1 MGLDIRINDGEL
13 RTAVSSLLR
22 IDAALSEM
30 PRLTDDTANAV
41 GDATLARAVK
51 EFTDSW
57 RVKREDIITMVR
69 AHRTALEA
77 ILKWSDAVDSIGGR
91 SPGGVLGEAVS
102 RSVEETRRRIE
113 QNLGGSG
120 QEDLD
125 GIEQIPVTPL
135 ERPSKVPPMVPPLH
149 DLGSFHT
156 LPMPVT
162 RPTGSSA
169 SGQGL
174 ALVAPDV
181 DATLQAVGTAPTAR
195 PAQVGTGAP
204 VASLEDVDDAAPAT
218 VNAIGQTTA
227 AASLDGT
234 TTTGAVPV
242 STISGAAPP
251 AALDGTTTAEPAT
264 VSTIDGGGATA
275 RLETASGAEGAP
287 VTAVSGA
294 AATASLDET
303 PTAEPATVGTID
315 GTAPPAAL
323 DGTTTAEPA
332 TVGTIDGT
340 APPAALDGTTTA
352 EPATVGSV
360 AEAPAPGGE
369 TLEQTPPSDDGAQPA
384 WLRRI
389 VPEAASVDLDPMAS
403 DADVVRVAAL
413 QRGGSIASLA
423 RIAAD
428 SAPAVAQIDVE
439 AAVPQPRLNTFEEQT
454 RALRESLGLPIK
466 EER

>member
-102 RSVEETRRRIE
+102 RSVEEARRRIE

-169 SGQGL
+169 SGQGP

-218 VNAIGQTTA
+218 VNTIGQTTA

-234 TTTGAVPV
+234 STAGAVPV
-242 STISGAAPP
+242 STISGTAPP

-275 RLETASGAEGAP
+275 HLETASGAEGAP

-303 PTAEPATVGTID
+303 PTAEPATVSTID

-323 DGTTTAEPA
+323 DGTTPVES
-332 TVGTIDGT
+332 
-340 APPAALDGTTTA
+340 
-352 EPATVGSV
+352 ATVGSV

-369 TLEQTPPSDDGAQPA
+369 TLEQTSPSDDGAQPA

-389 VPEAASVDLDPMAS
+389 VPEAASIDLDPMAS

>member
-135 ERPSKVPPMVPPLH
+135 ERPSRVPPMVPPLH

-156 LPMPVT
+156 LPAPVT
-162 RPTGSSA
+162 RPTASSA
-169 SGQGL
+169 SGQGP

-181 DATLQAVGTAPTAR
+181 NATLQAVGTAPMAR

-204 VASLEDVDDAAPAT
+204 VASLEDVDAAAPAT
-218 VNAIGQTTA
+218 VNTIGQTTA

-242 STISGAAPP
+242 STIS
-251 AALDGTTTAEPAT
+251 
-264 VSTIDGGGATA
+264 
-275 RLETASGAEGAP
+275 
-287 VTAVSGA
+287 
-294 AATASLDET
+294 
-303 PTAEPATVGTID
+303 
-315 GTAPPAAL
+315 
-323 DGTTTAEPA
+323 
-332 TVGTIDGT
+332 GT

-389 VPEAASVDLDPMAS
+389 VPEATSIDLDPMAS

>member
-332 TVGTIDGT
+332 TVG
-340 APPAALDGTTTA
+340 
-352 EPATVGSV
+352 SV

>member
-135 ERPSKVPPMVPPLH
+135 ERPSRVPPMVPPLH

-156 LPMPVT
+156 LPAPVT
-162 RPTGSSA
+162 RPTASSA
-169 SGQGL
+169 SGQGP

-181 DATLQAVGTAPTAR
+181 DAALQAVGTAPMAR

-264 VSTIDGGGATA
+264 V
-275 RLETASGAEGAP
+275 
-287 VTAVSGA
+287 
-294 AATASLDET
+294 
-303 PTAEPATVGTID
+303 
-315 GTAPPAAL
+315 
-323 DGTTTAEPA
+323 
-332 TVGTIDGT
+332 
-340 APPAALDGTTTA
+340 
-352 EPATVGSV
+352 GSV

-389 VPEAASVDLDPMAS
+389 VPEATSVDLDPMAS

>member
-135 ERPSKVPPMVPPLH
+135 ERPSRVPPMVPPLH

-156 LPMPVT
+156 LPAPVT
-162 RPTGSSA
+162 RPTASSA
-169 SGQGL
+169 SGQGP

-204 VASLEDVDDAAPAT
+204 VASLEDVDDAAPVPVNTIDGGGAT
-218 VNAIGQTTA
+218 AALDGTQTAAPVPVNTIDGTAVSGTTA
-227 AASLDGT
+227 TASLDGT
-234 TTTGAVPV
+234 P
-242 STISGAAPP
+242 
-251 AALDGTTTAEPAT
+251 TAEPVP

-303 PTAEPATVGTID
+303 P
-315 GTAPPAAL
+315 
-323 DGTTTAEPA
+323 TAEPA

>member
-102 RSVEETRRRIE
+102 RSVEEARRRIE

-169 SGQGL
+169 SGQGP

-218 VNAIGQTTA
+218 VNTIGQTTA

-234 TTTGAVPV
+234 STAGAVPV
-242 STISGAAPP
+242 STISGTAPP

-275 RLETASGAEGAP
+275 HLETASGAEGAP

-323 DGTTTAEPA
+323 DGTTT
-332 TVGTIDGT
+332 V
-340 APPAALDGTTTA
+340 

-369 TLEQTPPSDDGAQPA
+369 TLEQTSPSDDGAQPA

-389 VPEAASVDLDPMAS
+389 VPEAASIDLDPMAS

>member
-102 RSVEETRRRIE
+102 RSVEEARRRIE

-135 ERPSKVPPMVPPLH
+135 ERPSRVPPMVPPLH

-169 SGQGL
+169 SGQGP
-174 ALVAPDV
+174 AFVAPDV
-181 DATLQAVGTAPTAR
+181 DATLQAVGTVPTAR

-204 VASLEDVDDAAPAT
+204 VASLEDVDDAGAVP

-234 TTTGAVPV
+234 STAGAVPV
-242 STISGAAPP
+242 STISGTAPP
-251 AALDGTTTAEPAT
+251 AALDGMTTAEPAT
-264 VSTIDGGGATA
+264 VS
-275 RLETASGAEGAP
+275 
-287 VTAVSGA
+287 
-294 AATASLDET
+294 
-303 PTAEPATVGTID
+303 TID

-323 DGTTTAEPA
+323 DGTTPVES
-332 TVGTIDGT
+332 
-340 APPAALDGTTTA
+340 
-352 EPATVGSV
+352 ATVGSV

-369 TLEQTPPSDDGAQPA
+369 TLEQTSPSDDGAQPA

>member
-135 ERPSKVPPMVPPLH
+135 ERPSRVPPMVPPLH

-156 LPMPVT
+156 LPAPVT
-162 RPTGSSA
+162 RPTASSA
-169 SGQGL
+169 SGQGP

-181 DATLQAVGTAPTAR
+181 NATLQAVGTAPMAR

-204 VASLEDVDDAAPAT
+204 VASLEDVDAAAPAT
-218 VNAIGQTTA
+218 VNTIGQTTA

-242 STISGAAPP
+242 STISGTAPP

-275 RLETASGAEGAP
+275 RLETTNGAEGAP

-294 AATASLDET
+294 AATAALDES
-303 PTAEPATVGTID
+303 PTAEPATGGTF
-315 GTAPPAAL
+315 
-323 DGTTTAEPA
+323 
-332 TVGTIDGT
+332 DGT

-389 VPEAASVDLDPMAS
+389 VPEATSIDLDPMAS

>member
-102 RSVEETRRRIE
+102 RSVEEARRRIE

-169 SGQGL
+169 SGQGP

-218 VNAIGQTTA
+218 VNTIGQTTA

-234 TTTGAVPV
+234 STAGAVPV
-242 STISGAAPP
+242 STISGTAPP

-275 RLETASGAEGAP
+275 HLETASGAEGAP

-303 PTAEPATVGTID
+303 PTAEPATVSTID

-323 DGTTTAEPA
+323 DGTTP
-332 TVGTIDGT
+332 V
-340 APPAALDGTTTA
+340 

-369 TLEQTPPSDDGAQPA
+369 TLEQTSPSDDGAQPA

-389 VPEAASVDLDPMAS
+389 VPEAASIDLDPMAS

>member
-135 ERPSKVPPMVPPLH
+135 ERPSRVPPMVPPLH

-156 LPMPVT
+156 LPAPVT
-162 RPTGSSA
+162 RPTASSA
-169 SGQGL
+169 SGQGP
-174 ALVAPDV
+174 ALVTPDV
-181 DATLQAVGTAPTAR
+181 DAALQAVGTAPTAR

-204 VASLEDVDDAAPAT
+204 AASLEDVDGAAPAT

-234 TTTGAVPV
+234 TTT
-242 STISGAAPP
+242 
-251 AALDGTTTAEPAT
+251 EPAT

-303 PTAEPATVGTID
+303 PTAEPATVG
-315 GTAPPAAL
+315 
-323 DGTTTAEPA
+323 
-332 TVGTIDGT
+332 
-340 APPAALDGTTTA
+340 
-352 EPATVGSV
+352 SV

-369 TLEQTPPSDDGAQPA
+369 TPEQTSPLDDGAQPA

>member
-169 SGQGL
+169 SGQGP

-218 VNAIGQTTA
+218 VNTIGQTTA

-234 TTTGAVPV
+234 STAGAVPV
-242 STISGAAPP
+242 STISGTAPP
-251 AALDGTTTAEPAT
+251 AALDGMTTAEPTT

-275 RLETASGAEGAP
+275 HLETASGAEGAP

-332 TVGTIDGT
+332 TVG
-340 APPAALDGTTTA
+340 
-352 EPATVGSV
+352 SV

-369 TLEQTPPSDDGAQPA
+369 TLEQTSPSDDGAQPA

-389 VPEAASVDLDPMAS
+389 VPEAASIDLDPMAS

>member
-30 PRLTDDTANAV
+30 PWLTDDTANAV

-135 ERPSKVPPMVPPLH
+135 ERPSRVPPMVPPLH

-156 LPMPVT
+156 LPDPVT

-169 SGQGL
+169 SGQGP

-204 VASLEDVDDAAPAT
+204 VASLEDVDAAAPAT
-218 VNAIGQTTA
+218 VNTIGQTTA

-234 TTTGAVPV
+234 TTAGAMPV
-242 STISGAAPP
+242 GTISGAAPP

-275 RLETASGAEGAP
+275 HLETASGAEGAP

-332 TVGTIDGT
+332 TVG
-340 APPAALDGTTTA
+340 
-352 EPATVGSV
+352 SV

-369 TLEQTPPSDDGAQPA
+369 TLEQTPPSDGAQPA

-389 VPEAASVDLDPMAS
+389 VPEAASIDLDPMAS

>member
-1 MGLDIRINDGEL
+1 MGLDIKINDGEL

-51 EFTDSW
+51 AFTDSW

-135 ERPSKVPPMVPPLH
+135 ERPSRVPPMVPPLH

-156 LPMPVT
+156 LPAPVT

-169 SGQGL
+169 SGQGP

-204 VASLEDVDDAAPAT
+204 VASLEDVDAAAPAT

-294 AATASLDET
+294 AATAPLDET
-303 PTAEPATVGTID
+303 PTAEPATVSTIS
-315 GTAPPAAL
+315 GA
-323 DGTTTAEPA
+323 
-332 TVGTIDGT
+332 

>member
-156 LPMPVT
+156 LPAPVT
-162 RPTGSSA
+162 RPTASSA
-169 SGQGL
+169 SGQGP

-181 DATLQAVGTAPTAR
+181 DATLQAVGTAPMAR

-204 VASLEDVDDAAPAT
+204 VASLEDVDDTAPAT

-323 DGTTTAEPA
+323 DGTTP
-332 TVGTIDGT
+332 V
-340 APPAALDGTTTA
+340 

-369 TLEQTPPSDDGAQPA
+369 TLEQTSPLDDGAQPA

>member
-30 PRLTDDTANAV
+30 PRLTNDTANAV

-102 RSVEETRRRIE
+102 RSVEEARRRIE

-169 SGQGL
+169 SGQGP

-204 VASLEDVDDAAPAT
+204 VASLEDVDDVGAVT

-234 TTTGAVPV
+234 STAGAVPV
-242 STISGAAPP
+242 STISGTAPP
-251 AALDGTTTAEPAT
+251 AALDGMTTAEPAT
-264 VSTIDGGGATA
+264 VS
-275 RLETASGAEGAP
+275 
-287 VTAVSGA
+287 
-294 AATASLDET
+294 
-303 PTAEPATVGTID
+303 TID

-323 DGTTTAEPA
+323 DGTTP
-332 TVGTIDGT
+332 V
-340 APPAALDGTTTA
+340 

-369 TLEQTPPSDDGAQPA
+369 TLEQTSPSDDGAQPA

-389 VPEAASVDLDPMAS
+389 VPEAASIDLDPMAS

>member
-1 MGLDIRINDGEL
+1 MGLDIKINDGEL

-102 RSVEETRRRIE
+102 RSVEEARRRIE

-135 ERPSKVPPMVPPLH
+135 ERPSRVPPMVPPLH

-156 LPMPVT
+156 LPAPVT
-162 RPTGSSA
+162 RPTASSA
-169 SGQGL
+169 SGQGP
-174 ALVAPDV
+174 ALVTPDV
-181 DATLQAVGTAPTAR
+181 DAALQAVGTAPTAR

-204 VASLEDVDDAAPAT
+204 VASLEDVDAAAPAT
-218 VNAIGQTTA
+218 VNTIGQTTT

-251 AALDGTTTAEPAT
+251 AALDGTTTTEPAT

-275 RLETASGAEGAP
+275 RLETTSGAEGAP

-294 AATASLDET
+294 TATASLDET
-303 PTAEPATVGTID
+303 PA
-315 GTAPPAAL
+315 
-323 DGTTTAEPA
+323 
-332 TVGTIDGT
+332 
-340 APPAALDGTTTA
+340 A

>member
-1 MGLDIRINDGEL
+1 MGLDIKINDGEL

-120 QEDLD
+120 REDLD

-135 ERPSKVPPMVPPLH
+135 ERPSRVPPMVPPLH

-156 LPMPVT
+156 LPAPVT
-162 RPTGSSA
+162 RPTASSA
-169 SGQGL
+169 SGQGP

-204 VASLEDVDDAAPAT
+204 VASLEDVDDAAPVT

-234 TTTGAVPV
+234 SAAGAVPV
-242 STISGAAPP
+242 STISGTAPP
-251 AALDGTTTAEPAT
+251 AALDGTTTAEPTT

-303 PTAEPATVGTID
+303 PTAEPATVSTID
-315 GTAPPAAL
+315 GAASPAAL
-323 DGTTTAEPA
+323 DGTTP
-332 TVGTIDGT
+332 V
-340 APPAALDGTTTA
+340 

-369 TLEQTPPSDDGAQPA
+369 TLEQTSPSDDGAQPA

-389 VPEAASVDLDPMAS
+389 VPEAASIDLDPMAS

-423 RIAAD
+423 RIAVD

>member
-1 MGLDIRINDGEL
+1 MGLDIKINDGEL

-135 ERPSKVPPMVPPLH
+135 ERPSRVPPMVPPLH

-156 LPMPVT
+156 LPAPVT
-162 RPTGSSA
+162 RPTASSA
-169 SGQGL
+169 SGQGP

-204 VASLEDVDDAAPAT
+204 VASLEDVDAAAPAT
-218 VNAIGQTTA
+218 VNAIGQTTT

-251 AALDGTTTAEPAT
+251 AALDGTTTAAPAT

-275 RLETASGAEGAP
+275 RLETTSGAEGAP

-294 AATASLDET
+294 TATASLDET
-303 PTAEPATVGTID
+303 PA
-315 GTAPPAAL
+315 
-323 DGTTTAEPA
+323 
-332 TVGTIDGT
+332 
-340 APPAALDGTTTA
+340 A

>member
-1 MGLDIRINDGEL
+1 MGLDIKINDGEL

-120 QEDLD
+120 QESSGGSGQESSGGSGQEDLD

-135 ERPSKVPPMVPPLH
+135 ERPSRVPPMVPPLH

-156 LPMPVT
+156 LPAPVT
-162 RPTGSSA
+162 RPTASSA
-169 SGQGL
+169 SGQGP
-174 ALVAPDV
+174 ALVTPDV
-181 DATLQAVGTAPTAR
+181 DAALLAVGTAPTAR

-204 VASLEDVDDAAPAT
+204 VASLEDVDAAAPAT
-218 VNAIGQTTA
+218 VNTIGQTTA

-275 RLETASGAEGAP
+275 RLETTSGAEGAP

-294 AATASLDET
+294 TATASLDET
-303 PTAEPATVGTID
+303 PTAEPATVSTIS
-315 GTAPPAAL
+315 GAAPPAAL

-332 TVGTIDGT
+332 I
-340 APPAALDGTTTA
+340 
-352 EPATVGSV
+352 VGSV

-369 TLEQTPPSDDGAQPA
+369 TLEQTPSSDDGAQPA
-384 WLRRI
+384 WLHRI

>member
-135 ERPSKVPPMVPPLH
+135 ERPSRVPPMVPPLH

-156 LPMPVT
+156 LPDPVT

-169 SGQGL
+169 SGQGP

-227 AASLDGT
+227 AAS
-234 TTTGAVPV
+234 
-242 STISGAAPP
+242 
-251 AALDGTTTAEPAT
+251 
-264 VSTIDGGGATA
+264 
-275 RLETASGAEGAP
+275 
-287 VTAVSGA
+287 
-294 AATASLDET
+294 
-303 PTAEPATVGTID
+303 
-315 GTAPPAAL
+315 
-323 DGTTTAEPA
+323 
-332 TVGTIDGT
+332 
-340 APPAALDGTTTA
+340 LDGTTTA

>member
-1 MGLDIRINDGEL
+1 MGLDIKINDGEL

-135 ERPSKVPPMVPPLH
+135 ERPSRVPPMVPPLH

-156 LPMPVT
+156 LPAPVT

-169 SGQGL
+169 SGQGP

-204 VASLEDVDDAAPAT
+204 VASLEDVDAAAPAT

-275 RLETASGAEGAP
+275 RLETTSGAEGAP

-294 AATASLDET
+294 TATASLDET
-303 PTAEPATVGTID
+303 PAAEPATVGTID
-315 GTAPPAAL
+315 GA
-323 DGTTTAEPA
+323 
-332 TVGTIDGT
+332 

-403 DADVVRVAAL
+403 DADIVRVAAL

>member
-102 RSVEETRRRIE
+102 RSVEEARRRIE

-169 SGQGL
+169 SGQGP

-218 VNAIGQTTA
+218 VNTIGQTTA

-234 TTTGAVPV
+234 STAGAVPV
-242 STISGAAPP
+242 STISGTAPP

-275 RLETASGAEGAP
+275 HLETASGAEGAP

-303 PTAEPATVGTID
+303 PTAEPATVSTID

-323 DGTTTAEPA
+323 DGTTPSNPRPWAPSRRLRPRAARPWSRPRRRTTGLSPRGCAGSSRRPRPSTWTRWRRTPMSCGWPPCSAAAPSPPWPA
-332 TVGTIDGT
+332 S
-340 APPAALDGTTTA
+340 PPTPLPRWPRSTSR
-352 EPATVGSV
+352 PPFRS
-360 AEAPAPGGE
+360 PG
-369 TLEQTPPSDDGAQPA
+369 
-384 WLRRI
+384 
-389 VPEAASVDLDPMAS
+389 
-403 DADVVRVAAL
+403 
-413 QRGGSIASLA
+413 
-423 RIAAD
+423 
-428 SAPAVAQIDVE
+428 
-439 AAVPQPRLNTFEEQT
+439 
-454 RALRESLGLPIK
+454 
-466 EER
+466 

>member
-1 MGLDIRINDGEL
+1 
-13 RTAVSSLLR
+13 
-22 IDAALSEM
+22 
-30 PRLTDDTANAV
+30 
-41 GDATLARAVK
+41 
-51 EFTDSW
+51 
-57 RVKREDIITMVR
+57 MVR
-69 AHRTALEA
+69 RRGLH
-77 ILKWSDAVDSIGGR
+77 WR

-135 ERPSKVPPMVPPLH
+135 ERPSRVPPMVPPLH

-156 LPMPVT
+156 LPAPVP

-169 SGQGL
+169 SGQGP

-204 VASLEDVDDAAPAT
+204 VASLEDVDGAAPAT

-234 TTTGAVPV
+234 STAGAVPV
-242 STISGAAPP
+242 STISGTAPP
-251 AALDGTTTAEPAT
+251 AALDGMTTAEPAT
-264 VSTIDGGGATA
+264 VS
-275 RLETASGAEGAP
+275 
-287 VTAVSGA
+287 
-294 AATASLDET
+294 
-303 PTAEPATVGTID
+303 TID

-323 DGTTTAEPA
+323 DGTTPVES
-332 TVGTIDGT
+332 
-340 APPAALDGTTTA
+340 
-352 EPATVGSV
+352 ATVGSV

-369 TLEQTPPSDDGAQPA
+369 TLEQTSPSDDGAQPA

-389 VPEAASVDLDPMAS
+389 VPEAASIDLDPMAS

>member
-102 RSVEETRRRIE
+102 RSVEEARRRIE

-169 SGQGL
+169 SGQGP

-218 VNAIGQTTA
+218 VNTIGQTTA

-242 STISGAAPP
+242 TTISGAAPP

-275 RLETASGAEGAP
+275 HLETASGAEGAP

-303 PTAEPATVGTID
+303 PTAEPATVSTID

-323 DGTTTAEPA
+323 DGTTP
-332 TVGTIDGT
+332 V
-340 APPAALDGTTTA
+340 

-369 TLEQTPPSDDGAQPA
+369 TLEQTSPSDDGAQPA

-389 VPEAASVDLDPMAS
+389 VPEAASIDLDPMAS

>member
-102 RSVEETRRRIE
+102 RSVEEARRRIE

-169 SGQGL
+169 SGQGP

-234 TTTGAVPV
+234 STAGAVPV
-242 STISGAAPP
+242 STISGTAPP

-275 RLETASGAEGAP
+275 HLETASGAEGAP

-303 PTAEPATVGTID
+303 PTAEPATVSTID

-323 DGTTTAEPA
+323 DGTTP
-332 TVGTIDGT
+332 V
-340 APPAALDGTTTA
+340 

-369 TLEQTPPSDDGAQPA
+369 TLEQTSPSDDGAQPA

-389 VPEAASVDLDPMAS
+389 VPEAASIDLDPMAS

>member
-135 ERPSKVPPMVPPLH
+135 ERPSRVPPMVPPLH

-156 LPMPVT
+156 LPAPVT
-162 RPTGSSA
+162 RPTASSA
-169 SGQGL
+169 SGQGP

-181 DATLQAVGTAPTAR
+181 DAALQAVGTAPMAR

-234 TTTGAVPV
+234 STAGAVPV
-242 STISGAAPP
+242 STIS
-251 AALDGTTTAEPAT
+251 
-264 VSTIDGGGATA
+264 
-275 RLETASGAEGAP
+275 
-287 VTAVSGA
+287 
-294 AATASLDET
+294 
-303 PTAEPATVGTID
+303 

-323 DGTTTAEPA
+323 DGTTP
-332 TVGTIDGT
+332 V
-340 APPAALDGTTTA
+340 

>member
-135 ERPSKVPPMVPPLH
+135 ERPSRVPPLVPPLH

-156 LPMPVT
+156 LPAPVT
-162 RPTGSSA
+162 RPTASSA
-169 SGQGL
+169 SGQGP

-181 DATLQAVGTAPTAR
+181 DATLQAVGTAPMAR

-234 TTTGAVPV
+234 TT
-242 STISGAAPP
+242 
-251 AALDGTTTAEPAT
+251 AEPAT

-275 RLETASGAEGAP
+275 RLETTNGAEGAP

-294 AATASLDET
+294 ATTASLDET
-303 PTAEPATVGTID
+303 PTAEPATVG
-315 GTAPPAAL
+315 P
-323 DGTTTAEPA
+323 
-332 TVGTIDGT
+332 IDGT

-369 TLEQTPPSDDGAQPA
+369 PLEQTPPSDDGAQPA

>member
-69 AHRTALEA
+69 AHRTALEV

-135 ERPSKVPPMVPPLH
+135 ERPSRVPPMVPPLH

-156 LPMPVT
+156 LPAPVT
-162 RPTGSSA
+162 RPTASSA
-169 SGQGL
+169 SGQGP

-181 DATLQAVGTAPTAR
+181 DATLQAVGTAPMAR

-234 TTTGAVPV
+234 TTAGAV
-242 STISGAAPP
+242 S
-251 AALDGTTTAEPAT
+251 

-275 RLETASGAEGAP
+275 RLETTSGAEGAP

-303 PTAEPATVGTID
+303 P
-315 GTAPPAAL
+315 
-323 DGTTTAEPA
+323 TAEPA

>member
-102 RSVEETRRRIE
+102 RSVEEARRRIE

-135 ERPSKVPPMVPPLH
+135 ERPSRVPPMVPPLH

-169 SGQGL
+169 SGQGP

-204 VASLEDVDDAAPAT
+204 VASLEDVDDAGAVP

-234 TTTGAVPV
+234 STAGAVPV
-242 STISGAAPP
+242 STISGTAPP

-275 RLETASGAEGAP
+275 HLETASGAEGAP

-303 PTAEPATVGTID
+303 PTAEPATVSTID

-323 DGTTTAEPA
+323 DGTTP
-332 TVGTIDGT
+332 V
-340 APPAALDGTTTA
+340 

-369 TLEQTPPSDDGAQPA
+369 TLEQTSPSDDGAQPA

-389 VPEAASVDLDPMAS
+389 VPEAASIDLDPMAS

>member
-1 MGLDIRINDGEL
+1 MGLDIKINDGEL

-113 QNLGGSG
+113 QNLGGFG
-120 QEDLD
+120 REDLD

-135 ERPSKVPPMVPPLH
+135 ERPSRVPPMVPPLH

-156 LPMPVT
+156 LPAPVT
-162 RPTGSSA
+162 RPTASSA
-169 SGQGL
+169 SGQGP

-218 VNAIGQTTA
+218 VNTIGQTTT

-234 TTTGAVPV
+234 TTAEPATV

-303 PTAEPATVGTID
+303 P
-315 GTAPPAAL
+315 
-323 DGTTTAEPA
+323 TAEPA

>member
-1 MGLDIRINDGEL
+1 MGLDVRINDGEL

-135 ERPSKVPPMVPPLH
+135 ERPSRVPPMVPPLH

-156 LPMPVT
+156 LPAPVT
-162 RPTGSSA
+162 RPTASSA
-169 SGQGL
+169 SGQGP

-204 VASLEDVDDAAPAT
+204 VASLEDVDDAAPVPVNTIDGGGAT
-218 VNAIGQTTA
+218 AALDGTQTAAPVPVNTIDGTAVSGTTA
-227 AASLDGT
+227 TASLDGT
-234 TTTGAVPV
+234 P
-242 STISGAAPP
+242 
-251 AALDGTTTAEPAT
+251 TAEPVP

-303 PTAEPATVGTID
+303 P
-315 GTAPPAAL
+315 
-323 DGTTTAEPA
+323 TAEPA

>member
-125 GIEQIPVTPL
+125 GIEQIPVTPFTP
-135 ERPSKVPPMVPPLH
+135 RGTPSRVPPMVPPLH
-149 DLGSFHT
+149 DPGSFHT
-156 LPMPVT
+156 LPAPVT
-162 RPTGSSA
+162 RPTGASA
-169 SGQGL
+169 SGRGP

-181 DATLQAVGTAPTAR
+181 DATLQAVGMAPTAR

-234 TTTGAVPV
+234 TAVGAVPV
-242 STISGAAPP
+242 STISGTAPP
-251 AALDGTTTAEPAT
+251 AALDGTTTAEPTT

-303 PTAEPATVGTID
+303 PTAEPATVSTID
-315 GTAPPAAL
+315 GAASPAAL
-323 DGTTTAEPA
+323 DGTTP
-332 TVGTIDGT
+332 V
-340 APPAALDGTTTA
+340 

-360 AEAPAPGGE
+360 AEAPVPGGE
-369 TLEQTPPSDDGAQPA
+369 TLEQTSPSDDGAQPA

-389 VPEAASVDLDPMAS
+389 VPEAASIDLDPMAS

-423 RIAAD
+423 RIAVD

>member
-135 ERPSKVPPMVPPLH
+135 ERPSRVPPMVPPLH

-169 SGQGL
+169 SGQGP

-218 VNAIGQTTA
+218 VNTIGQTTA

-234 TTTGAVPV
+234 TTAEPATV
-242 STISGAAPP
+242 STISGTAPP

-275 RLETASGAEGAP
+275 HLETASGAEGAP

-323 DGTTTAEPA
+323 DGTTP
-332 TVGTIDGT
+332 V
-340 APPAALDGTTTA
+340 

-389 VPEAASVDLDPMAS
+389 VPEATSVDLDPMAS
-403 DADVVRVAAL
+403 DADVVRAAAL

>member
-135 ERPSKVPPMVPPLH
+135 ERPSRVPPMVPPLH

-156 LPMPVT
+156 LPAPVT
-162 RPTGSSA
+162 RPTASSA
-169 SGQGL
+169 SGQGP

-204 VASLEDVDDAAPAT
+204 VASLEDVDAAAPAT

-234 TTTGAVPV
+234 TTAGAMPV
-242 STISGAAPP
+242 GTISGAAPP

-332 TVGTIDGT
+332 TVG
-340 APPAALDGTTTA
+340 
-352 EPATVGSV
+352 SV

-369 TLEQTPPSDDGAQPA
+369 TLEQISPSDDGAQPA

-389 VPEAASVDLDPMAS
+389 VPEAASIDLDPMAS

>member
-102 RSVEETRRRIE
+102 RSVEEARRRIE

-169 SGQGL
+169 SGQGP

-218 VNAIGQTTA
+218 VNTIGQTTA

-234 TTTGAVPV
+234 STAGAVPV
-242 STISGAAPP
+242 STISGTAPP
-251 AALDGTTTAEPAT
+251 AALDGTTTAEPTT

-275 RLETASGAEGAP
+275 HLETASGAEGAP

-303 PTAEPATVGTID
+303 PTAEPAIVSTID

-323 DGTTTAEPA
+323 DGTTPVES
-332 TVGTIDGT
+332 
-340 APPAALDGTTTA
+340 
-352 EPATVGSV
+352 ATVGSV

-369 TLEQTPPSDDGAQPA
+369 TLEQTSPSDDGAQPA

-389 VPEAASVDLDPMAS
+389 VPEAASIDLDPMAS

>member
-1 MGLDIRINDGEL
+1 M
-13 RTAVSSLLR
+13 
-22 IDAALSEM
+22 
-30 PRLTDDTANAV
+30 
-41 GDATLARAVK
+41 
-51 EFTDSW
+51 
-57 RVKREDIITMVR
+57 
-69 AHRTALEA
+69 
-77 ILKWSDAVDSIGGR
+77 DSIGGR

-102 RSVEETRRRIE
+102 RSVEEARRRIE

-125 GIEQIPVTPL
+125 GIEQIPVTPW
-135 ERPSKVPPMVPPLH
+135 ERPSRVPPMVPPLH

-156 LPMPVT
+156 LPAPVT
-162 RPTGSSA
+162 RPTASSA
-169 SGQGL
+169 SGQGP

-181 DATLQAVGTAPTAR
+181 DAALQAVGTAPMAR

-264 VSTIDGGGATA
+264 VS
-275 RLETASGAEGAP
+275 
-287 VTAVSGA
+287 
-294 AATASLDET
+294 
-303 PTAEPATVGTID
+303 
-315 GTAPPAAL
+315 
-323 DGTTTAEPA
+323 
-332 TVGTIDGT
+332 
-340 APPAALDGTTTA
+340 
-352 EPATVGSV
+352 SV

>member
-135 ERPSKVPPMVPPLH
+135 ERPSRVPPMVPPLH

-156 LPMPVT
+156 LPAPVT
-162 RPTGSSA
+162 RPTASSA
-169 SGQGL
+169 SGQGP
-174 ALVAPDV
+174 ALVTPDV
-181 DATLQAVGTAPTAR
+181 DAALQAVGTAPTAR

-204 VASLEDVDDAAPAT
+204 AASLEDVDGAAPAT

-242 STISGAAPP
+242 STIGGAAPP
-251 AALDGTTTAEPAT
+251 AALDGTTTTEPAT

-303 PTAEPATVGTID
+303 PTAEPATVG
-315 GTAPPAAL
+315 
-323 DGTTTAEPA
+323 
-332 TVGTIDGT
+332 
-340 APPAALDGTTTA
+340 
-352 EPATVGSV
+352 SV

-369 TLEQTPPSDDGAQPA
+369 TPEQTSPLDDGAQPA